1 MVDKNLIR
9 QGNSLGEREELTFHP
24 LLFEVEN
31 ENHPLFLQKQGETKL
46 LQGDIKGL
54 KFFDLALSLDS
65 TNIDLLLRQGLSL
78 FAFAIKGN
86 VKKHLLLANKKF
98 KQAITISPEFFPAW
112 HAFGNTLHHLGRTF
126 KQHHYFLEAAV
137 KYKKA
142 IALSQG
148 QPEFTLAELFWSYG
162 QVMIQIGDQ
171 SEEISDLNTALDA
184 HAKASSLNENL
195 PASFW
200 QDFGRVSLK
209 LGIQINDIR
218 LYLKS
223 VNCHKNALAHSISN
237 FESWYYLGET
247 LSHLYELTHDDDHF
261 CQGNECFTNAAKLH
275 PQNDQIWLS
284 WAKLLLSSGKRI
296 GDTKRLHSAIEKCS
310 QAHRCNQQD
319 QEVLIVWSETLSALA
334 IVTDR
339 LDHIHEG
346 ENKASEALEKFGETT
361 EVCYAQ
367 GINLFSFGKYYND
380 VDYYYQAI
388 EKFQEGLSIN
398 RAHHKLW
405 FHIGYTY
412 AIVAEIEDDPIL
424 FERAGKF
431 YTRAINLQSDSNY
444 YFEYASSLRKLAEYN
459 QDKGILETA
468 LLHFEQAFN
477 LQKNAVYLHPDWLYS
492 YALALDLMGD
502 FVDEDKYYVK
512 SIEIL
517 KRVLM
522 LDPDFPDI
530 HYRLALVYGHL
541 GELTDLMEV
550 YQRALSHFKIAF
562 QGNEENE
569 QLILDWALCLINL
582 AEISPSTE
590 DREQLWK
597 EAEYKLIQSAKL
609 GNPES
614 YYHLACLYSLMRL
627 YEKSMY
633 FLEKAEHFEALPA
646 LDDVLE
652 DDWLE
657 NLRQTELFRAFI
669 NHLDLET

>member
-9 QGNSLGEREELTFHP
+9 QENSLGEKESMSFHP

-31 ENHPLFLQKQGETKL
+31 EDHPTFLQKQGEIKL

-65 TNIDLLLRQGLSL
+65 TNIHILFRQGLAL
-78 FAFAIKGN
+78 FDFASKGN
-86 VKKHLLLANKKF
+86 VKKYFLLANKKF
-98 KQAITISPEFFPAW
+98 KLAISISPDFFPAW
-112 HAFGNTLHHLGRTF
+112 QAFGNTLHHLGRTF
-126 KQHHYFLEAAV
+126 KQHHYFLDAAI

-142 IALSQG
+142 ITLSKAY
-148 QPEFTLAELFWSYG
+148 PESDVADLFWNYG

-195 PASFW
+195 PAKFW
-200 QDFGRVSLK
+200 QDFGKVSLK

-218 LYLKS
+218 LYLKAI
-223 VNCHKNALAHSISN
+223 NCHKNALAQSISN
-237 FESWYYLGET
+237 FESWFYLGET

-261 CQGNECFTNAAKLH
+261 CQANECFTNAAKLH

-296 GDTKRLHSAIEKCS
+296 RDTKRLHAAIEKCS
-310 QAHRCNQQD
+310 QAHRCNQID
-319 QEVLIVWSETLSALA
+319 QEVLIVWSETLSTLGM
-334 IVTDR
+334 VTDR

-346 ENKASEALEKFGETT
+346 ENKASVTLEKFGETT

-367 GINLFSFGKYYND
+367 GVNLFAFGKYYND
-380 VDYYYQAI
+380 IDYFYQAI

-405 FHIGYTY
+405 FHIGHTY
-412 AIVAEIEDDPIL
+412 AVVAEIEDDPIL

-444 YFEYASSLRKLAEYN
+444 YFEYASSLRKLAAYN
-459 QDKGILETA
+459 QDKSILETS

-477 LQKNAVYLHPDWLYS
+477 LQKNAVYLHPEWLFS

-502 FVDEDKYYVK
+502 FIDEDKYYVK
-512 SIEIL
+512 AIEIL

-530 HYRLALVYGHL
+530 HYQIAIVYTHLA
-541 GELTDLMEV
+541 ELTDLIEV
-550 YQRALSHFKIAF
+550 YQRAVSHFKIAF

-569 QLILDWALCLINL
+569 QLILDWALCLISL
-582 AEISPSTE
+582 AEISPSTDE
-590 DREQLWK
+590 REQLWK

-627 YEKSMY
+627 YEKSMF
-633 FLEKAEHFEALPA
+633 FLEKAEHFEALPP

-652 DDWLE
+652 DDWLD